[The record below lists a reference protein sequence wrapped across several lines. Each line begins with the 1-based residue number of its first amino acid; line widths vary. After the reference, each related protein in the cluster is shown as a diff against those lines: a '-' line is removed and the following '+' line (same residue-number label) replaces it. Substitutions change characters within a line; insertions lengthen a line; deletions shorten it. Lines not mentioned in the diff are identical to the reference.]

1 MATYSYKGY
10 NFDVDHEPTAQ
21 EFAQLSAYVDT
32 LPSKE
37 RNTTVAEDFKIG
49 LGQAGSTAVKGLG
62 LLTGGAAGLVDEDLR
77 DSIFD
82 TTEKVAKQTKDYWT
96 PTDAEQGFGGKL
108 TSMLTTLPA
117 QMAAMP
123 FAPAEVGM
131 DFVKAGESTK
141 DAQTATLLR
150 TLGNTAGLAIPVG
163 FGKTVMQ
170 GAATGAAS
178 NATQDI
184 LSNAAIS
191 KVAETPEMQEKYK
204 PTDESTAL
212 AAILGA
218 GFGGLAKIGGKGS
231 AKADPDV
238 EAFAQRRMEAEA
250 KAKAAADAKAETEL
264 NTANVKAAEPTGDLI
279 GAQFGGRWAYPWDTP
294 AETIPKFQRAADLEL
309 VPQGERGLF
318 GKNPRTT
325 PQEALKTNHTHPTD
339 DFPLRQ
345 EVLEQPEIKAA
356 IDNFRQQAAELE
368 QVANNA
374 ISETVSNKAK
384 EQLTALQE
392 EFGRGI
398 EKMGIL
404 QPSDAY
410 GRGLYEAR
418 GGDKTGAVEYTSKAT
433 AGEVPKLTEGA
444 AWENLKPNSPK
455 PVGTTK
461 PLPVGQTKAGKG
473 QRGSIGFFGKDT
485 FTTFADKIKENFP
498 DATDLEIKEAW
509 DSKQAKVTE
518 VSQAVTKADKLFGM
532 SKISPA
538 FLDMWR
544 DQHTNE
550 SAIDA
555 IKNSPDSTT
564 SSTGVFHNVFS
575 AKGRLGIQ
583 TADNQGI
590 RMGVSRMVTILDENK
605 IKSNNDLNNVET
617 GALPTLRNLETL
629 VGEGDAA
636 AVFQYIRNKQL
647 DPNHDAQLTRQQK
660 TAVDRIKSATD
671 KSWDIIIEQ
680 YRNVDP
686 DRVAALER
694 LKQEW
699 YLPHKWNGDFV
710 TYVRN
715 ADGKLVTFISE
726 HTKAEAEKAAAYYR
740 EALGDEYVINDPA
753 YVGTQA
759 NPINKSAAKRIGNA
773 DLQEAFAG
781 KFEALIELLSSSDP
795 DVVKA
800 QKAVQ
805 SVINRRARSAEEM
818 NQRLKANTEVG
829 GFLGSK
835 PWKSTRDNYF
845 EAKDSFESYVEGVY
859 NWKSAMEIAKFMSE
873 IKEAAPDKVNTYA
886 ALVNQFK
893 NMSGLDKPPTN
904 PIVKELSDGFAKTT
918 NLSPKYV
925 GDVLHANSSIATALQ
940 TGVWNVIMGIQNLV
954 QTGVTSVNLAG
965 VLAAHGGS
973 LDMTA
978 LTRHI
983 LKGGLDAS
991 LGKTLRKADYD
1002 YATAHEINSLG
1013 LLETHAKTKAGS
1025 VATDWAINKLTQQTE
1040 SISRLATFYGIT
1052 DYLVTSGVPRTMAL
1066 ELSKNLTRD
1075 YMVNYE
1081 QYARPG
1087 LTSQT
1092 GILGNSL
1099 GRLQTFAANAFT
1111 QFVHSGIYAA
1121 HGLKTGNP
1129 KLFLPIAAFM
1139 ATSII
1144 TAGVNGT
1151 IPMDVAEKLFNAGQM
1166 AGVFP
1171 PDARSPRQ
1179 YMLEEYPNLAIG
1191 ALSKMTGKYL
1201 DPSFRSSVPYLGIPP
1216 VWGII
1221 GTRVSDAVSG
1231 IKWGMNF
1238 LQGLDTSQATKYKA
1252 INSFMP
1258 TGWRGIP
1265 EQQFMVDKE
1274 EGKYF
1279 SPNTELPTYTGEES
1293 PVAKFTNL
1301 RSLAR
1306 GTTNELS
1313 YLETSR
1319 EGRIT
1324 KKLDDINKDL
1334 QKYVNGQVRADKPVS
1349 DDVIHKALV
1358 DTIKLGGNA
1367 DTVAQQMSNIANLYG
1382 YDSSLIISAIKAA
1395 EKNPFKARRLMDSY
1409 EALQT
1414 INKKG

>member
-10 NFDVDHEPTAQ
+10 DFDVDHEPTAQ

-62 LLTGGAAGLVDEDLR
+62 LLAGGAVGLVDEDLR

-123 FAPAEVGM
+123 FAPAETGM
-131 DFVKAGESTK
+131 DFVKAGESTE

-163 FGKTVMQ
+163 FGKTVTQ
-170 GAATGAAS
+170 GAATGAAA

-184 LSNAAIS
+184 LSNAAVS
-191 KVAETPEMQEKYK
+191 NVAETPEMQEKYK
-204 PTDESTAL
+204 PTGESAAL

-218 GFGGLAKIGGKGS
+218 GFGGLAKTGGKGPT
-231 AKADPDV
+231 KVDPDV

-250 KAKAAADAKAETEL
+250 KAKAEADAKAETEL
-264 NTANVKAAEPTGDLI
+264 NAANVKAAEPTGDLI
-279 GAQFGGRWAYPWDTP
+279 GAQFGGRPARPWDTP
-294 AETIPKFQRAADLEL
+294 TETVPKSPLELEL

-318 GKNPRTT
+318 GDNPRAT
-325 PQEALKTNHTHPTD
+325 PQEALATNHTNPTI

-374 ISETVSNKAK
+374 ISETVRNKAK

-392 EFGRGI
+392 EFGRGM
-398 EKMGIL
+398 EQFGIK

-418 GGDKTGAVEYTSKAT
+418 GENTTGSIEHTF
-433 AGEVPKLTEGA
+433 VP
-444 AWENLKPNSPK
+444 
-455 PVGTTK
+455 TK
-461 PLPVGQTKAGKG
+461 QLVGQTKAGKG
-473 QRGSIGFFGKDT
+473 QRGSIGFFGKDA
-485 FTTFADKIKENFP
+485 FTTFADKIKETFP

-509 DSKQAKVTE
+509 DAKQAKVTE
-518 VSQAVTKADKLFGM
+518 VKQDVTKANKLFGM

-555 IKNSPDSTT
+555 IKNSPDNTT

-647 DPNHDAQLTRQQK
+647 DPNHEAQLTRQQK
-660 TAVDRIKSATD
+660 TAVDRIKATTD
-671 KSWDIIIEQ
+671 KSWDMIIEQ

-710 TYVRN
+710 TYVRTV
-715 ADGKLVTFISE
+715 DGKLVTFISE

-740 EALGDEYVINDPA
+740 EALGDEYIINDPA
-753 YVGTQA
+753 YVGAQA
-759 NPINKSAAKRIGNA
+759 NSINKSAAKRIGNA

-978 LTRHI
+978 LARHI

-991 LGKTLRKADYD
+991 FGRTLRKADYD

-1025 VATDWAINKLTQQTE
+1025 VATDWAVNKLTQQTE

-1092 GILGNSL
+1092 GILGNSF
-1099 GRLQTFAANAFT
+1099 GRLQTFAATAFT

-1121 HGLKTGNP
+1121 RGLKTGNP

-1231 IKWGMNF
+1231 IKWGMNS

-1252 INSFMP
+1252 INSFTP

-1293 PVAKFTNL
+1293 PAAKFTNL

-1324 KKLDDINKDL
+1324 KKLDDINKNL

-1382 YDSSLIISAIKAA
+1382 YDSSLIISAIKSA

-1414 INKKG
+1414 INNKGK